1 MVLALSAIASL
12 GGETGAARA
21 DERELGRYLAGQCAA
36 CHKRTGPANAIPP
49 ISAWNMETFVAIM
62 MAYKRNDKTN
72 TIMQA
77 IAQSLSDEEISAL
90 AAYFGSLET
99 VPGQDR

>member
-1 MVLALSAIASL
+1 MVLSAIASL
-12 GGETGAARA
+12 GATTGAARA
-21 DERELGRYLAGQCAA
+21 DDRELGKYLAAQCAA

-49 ISAWNMETFVAIM
+49 VSAWNTESFVAIM
-62 MAYKRNDKTN
+62 MAYKRKDKTN

-90 AAYFGSLET
+90 AAFFGSLET
-99 VPGQDR
+99 APRKNR